1 MLTQG
6 SILISSGE
14 SFTLSCKLTASSDTS
29 IKWTNPEGVEITDMI
44 KNSEYNK
51 EEYYR
56 TSELTVK
63 NIGRENSGNFSCYS
77 SKNEDVRRTIKVTV
91 YGTS

>member
-1 MLTQG
+1 MLTQE

-29 IKWTNPEGVEITDMI
+29 IKWKDSKGAEITDMI
-44 KNSEYNK
+44 KNSEYNE

-56 TSELTVK
+56 TSEITVK
-63 NIGRENSGNFSCYS
+63 NIGQKNSGNFSCYS
-77 SKNEDVRRTIKVTV
+77 SKNEDVSGTIKVTV
-91 YGTS
+91 YGTL